1 MIGSIFLLFY
11 DMKSLEQ
18 RLKEC
23 FAIKKQLEA
32 VGVLVLPE
40 NNSIVSTHMNRF
52 IKEATS
58 ETFYIEAGAHK
69 LQIILTINEHKKSG
83 VTVMSPTP

>member
-1 MIGSIFLLFY
+1 
-11 DMKSLEQ
+11 MKSLEQ

-23 FAIKKQLEA
+23 FTIKKQLEGI
-32 VGVLVLPE
+32 GVLVIPE
-40 NNSIVSTHMNRF
+40 NNTIVSTHMNRF

-58 ETFYIEAGAHK
+58 ETFSIEAGAHR

-83 VTVMSPTP
+83 VTVMSPTR